1 MAFIRAVVEG
11 RLELRNVA
19 RNVLVDRMHAMN
31 FIKYSCIPRVE
42 STKLATFKEENKDNQ
57 DEDEDNGDNQH
68 DYDYLLKMPLWSLTL
83 EKV

>member
-42 STKLATFKEENKDNQ
+42 STKLATFKEENKDN
-57 DEDEDNGDNQH
+57 
-68 DYDYLLKMPLWSLTL
+68 
-83 EKV
+83 